1 MTMALPV
8 APTQLPVRELGFEP
22 IGRSPS
28 PAAAPASGPSFADRV
43 RELAQDVN
51 QSQRT
56 AQTVA
61 DEYAAGR
68 RNDLH
73 GTMIAMSQ
81 ADITL
86 RLLANVRNKVIEA
99 YREIMRMGA

>member
-1 MTMALPV
+1 MALNI
-8 APTQLPVRELGFEP
+8 APAQLPQVTELRIPEVRSERPNGV
-22 IGRSPS
+22 G
-28 PAAAPASGPSFADRV
+28 SGESFADRL
-43 RELAQDVN
+43 REFVGEVDQTQKAAH
-51 QSQRT
+51 T
-56 AQTVA
+56 AA

-73 GTMIAMSQ
+73 GTMISMSQ

-86 RLLANVRNKVIEA
+86 RLLANVRNRVLEA